1 MKLNRKIIAGSAI
14 SAFALIIAGC
24 SDQSSTQSE
33 EEVITPQVMDQE
45 EVVKG
50 IHERVMTL
58 DTHVD
63 IHEDMTFDPKFDPGT
78 LTEQQVDLP
87 KMDQGGLDAAFFIVY
102 MGQTERNEQGYA
114 EAKRIANRKFDA
126 IHRMTEMYPDLIG
139 FAYTPEQAREI
150 YASGRKVATIGIEN
164 GYAIGKDLSLIEE
177 YYNRGARY
185 MTLAHN
191 GHNDICD
198 SAQPSARLGDEE
210 EEHGGVSEFG
220 FKVID
225 EMNRVGMMVDI
236 SHVSYKCMM
245 QATEYSKV
253 PPIASHSGVHALAG
267 HVRNMTD
274 EQMIALAD
282 AGGVMQV
289 VAFSDYVKFNPE
301 AGPAQEKM
309 LQEVAEAFGDAEFD
323 FKKHYDT
330 PEFREAYAKFLEMFP
345 PATVEEYVDH
355 IDYAVN
361 LIGINHVGIA
371 SDFDGGGGIVGW
383 NNAIETMNVTRELVK
398 RGYTE
403 EQIGKIWSGNT
414 LALWERVNEATARLN
429 AENGE

>member
-1 MKLNRKIIAGSAI
+1 MNKNYTKICAI
-14 SAFALIIAGC
+14 STIVLLIASC
-24 SDQSSTQSE
+24 AEQSDETAADPLVLDQD
-33 EEVITPQVMDQE
+33 QVVE
-45 EVVKG
+45 G

-63 IHEDMTFDPKFDPGT
+63 IHHDMSFEPQYDPGT
-78 LTEQQVDLP
+78 LTGQQVDLV
-87 KMDQGGLDAAFFIVY
+87 KMEEGGLDSAFFIVY
-102 MGQTERNEQGYA
+102 MGQTERNEEGYA
-114 EAKRIANRKFDA
+114 GAKAMATRKFDA
-126 IHRMTEMYPDLIG
+126 IHKMTEMYPDQIE
-139 FAYTPEQAREI
+139 FAYTPQQAREI
-150 YASGRKVATIGIEN
+150 YASGKKVAMIGIEN

-220 FKVID
+220 YQVID

-236 SHVSYKCMM
+236 SHVSEKCMM
-245 QATEYSKV
+245 QATAYSKI

-274 EQMIALAD
+274 EQMVTLKD

-289 VAFSDYVKFNPE
+289 VAFTDYVKFYPE
-301 AGPAQEKM
+301 AGAAQVAM
-309 LQEVAEAFGDAEFD
+309 MQEIAVSLGDEQFD
-323 FKKHYDT
+323 FAKHYDT
-330 PEFREAYAKFLEMFP
+330 PEFRDARARYLEQFP
-345 PATVEEYVDH
+345 PATVAQFVDH

-361 LIGINHVGIA
+361 LIGIDHVGIV
-371 SDFDGGGGIVGW
+371 SDFDGGGGITGW
-383 NNAIETMNVTRELVK
+383 SDASETMNVTRELVN

-403 EQIGKIWSGNT
+403 EEIAKIWSGNT
-414 LALWERVNEATARLN
+414 LALWERVNKTTTNLN
-429 AENGE
+429 K

>member
-1 MKLNRKIIAGSAI
+1 MRNFHMMAAV
-14 SAFALIIAGC
+14 SAFALLMTAC
-24 SDQSSTQSE
+24 SEQTE
-33 EEVITPQVMDQE
+33 ETAFAPQVLDQDQ
-45 EVVKG
+45 VIAG

-63 IHEDMTFDPKFDPGT
+63 IHHDMTFEPKYDPGT
-78 LTEQQVDLP
+78 RTDQQVDLV
-87 KMDQGGLDAAFFIVY
+87 KMEEGELDSAFFIVY
-102 MGQTERNEQGYA
+102 MGQTARTEEGYA
-114 EAKRIANRKFDA
+114 AAKAMATRKFDA
-126 IHRMTEMYPDLIG
+126 IHRMTEMYPDQID

-150 YASGRKVATIGIEN
+150 YASGKKVAMIGIEN

-198 SAQPSARLGDEE
+198 SAQPSASLGDEA

-220 FKVID
+220 YQVID

-236 SHVSYKCMM
+236 SHVSEKCMM
-245 QATEYSKV
+245 QATAYSIV

-274 EQMIALAD
+274 EQMIALKD

-289 VAFSDYVKFNPE
+289 VAFSDYVKFYPE
-301 AGPAQEKM
+301 AGAAQVSM
-309 LQEVAEAFGDAEFD
+309 MQEVAKMFGDEQFD
-323 FKKHYDT
+323 FAKHYET
-330 PEFREAYAKFLEMFP
+330 PEFNAARDAYIQKFP
-345 PATVEEYVDH
+345 RATVTQFVDH

-361 LIGINHVGIA
+361 LIGIDHVGIV
-371 SDFDGGGGIVGW
+371 SDFDGGGGVDGW
-383 NNAIETMNVTRELVK
+383 SSAAETMNVTSELVN

-403 EQIGKIWSGNT
+403 AEISKIWSGNT
-414 LALWERVNEATARLN
+414 LALWERVNEASARLS
-429 AENGE
+429 AENSN